1 MRLFARLTKPKKRA
15 AYLAAFLALLAVEC
29 VIALWVRDR
38 FVRPYLG
45 DVLVTWTV
53 YAFIRVCLPD
63 QYPFLPAAIFLFCL
77 GAVLLQLFP
86 LLAWLGLESPFWRIL
101 LGATFDW
108 ADVACYFAGCLL
120 LGIWEWRLR
129 RR

>member
-1 MRLFARLTKPKKRA
+1 MRLFARLPKPKKRA

-77 GAVLLQLFP
+77 GAELLQLFP

-108 ADVACYFAGCLL
+108 ADVACYLAGCLL

>member
-77 GAVLLQLFP
+77 GAELLQLFP
-86 LLAWLGLESPFWRIL
+86 LLAWLGLESPFWRRIPGICGKAL
-101 LGATFDW
+101 PHIRVP
-108 ADVACYFAGCLL
+108 ADIG
-120 LGIWEWRLR
+120 
-129 RR
+129 

>member
-1 MRLFARLTKPKKRA
+1 MPARSIPL
-15 AYLAAFLALLAVEC
+15 
-29 VIALWVRDR
+29 
-38 FVRPYLG
+38 
-45 DVLVTWTV
+45 
-53 YAFIRVCLPD
+53 
-63 QYPFLPAAIFLFCL
+63 LPAAIFLFCL
-77 GAVLLQLFP
+77 GAELLQLFP

-108 ADVACYFAGCLL
+108 ADVACYLAGCLL